1 MIDITSM
8 LKKMVEQN
16 ASDLHLR
23 VGCAPIFRIN
33 GILYR
38 VQMEPITSTYMNECF
53 AILFTEKQQKLF
65 LEMDDLDAG
74 IGIPGVGRFRI
85 NAFKQRG
92 TLALAIRCI
101 KTEVPSFNKLNL
113 PEIILDIAIKNR
125 GLILVTGTTGSGKS
139 TLLASMI
146 DHINENKAVNIVTI
160 EDPIEYLY
168 KNKKS
173 AIVQREIGSDTDSF
187 ESALRGCFRQDP
199 DVILIGEIRDK
210 KTMETALSASDTGH
224 LVMST
229 LHTMNAVET
238 ITRIISFFPPHQHE
252 QIRLILA
259 NVLVSIIS
267 LRLIPN
273 KEGTGRVPASEVLI
287 NNAVIHDYILNQE
300 ATNLITDAISDGYTQ
315 YGSQTFDQ
323 SLYQLYNNDFISF
336 QVAMQYASNPDDF
349 ELKVSGGIS
358 GTSDRK
364 WIDSM

>member
-1 MIDITSM
+1 MFDIHSLLKVMID
-8 LKKMVEQN
+8 KN

-23 VGCAPIFRIN
+23 VGCSPIYRLNGLLYKAQIPPLSNDDMGKCYSVLFMEEQRI
-33 GILYR
+33 
-38 VQMEPITSTYMNECF
+38 QFEKENE
-53 AILFTEKQQKLF
+53 
-65 LEMDDLDAG
+65 LDVG
-74 IGIPGVGRFRI
+74 IGLAGVGRFRI

-92 TLALAIRCI
+92 TNALAIRSI
-101 KTEVPSFNKLNL
+101 KTEVPVFSSLNL
-113 PEIILDIAIKNR
+113 PEVIMDIASKNR

-146 DHINENKAVNIVTI
+146 DHINDMKAVNIVTI

-173 AIVQREIGSDTDSF
+173 AVVQREIGTDTRSF
-187 ESALRGCFRQDP
+187 DTALRGCFRQDP
-199 DVILIGEIRDK
+199 DVILIGEIRDS

-238 ITRIISFFPPHQHE
+238 ITRIISFFPPHQHD
-252 QIRLILA
+252 QIRLILS
-259 NVLVSIIS
+259 NVLVAIIS
-267 LRLIPN
+267 LRLIPR
-273 KEGTGRVPASEVLI
+273 KDGIGRVPAPEILI
-287 NNAVIHDYILNQE
+287 NNATIHEYILNPDK
-300 ATNLITDAISDGYTQ
+300 TDLISDVISDGYTQ

-323 SLYQLYNNDFISF
+323 SLYQLYTNETISF

-349 ELKVSGGIS
+349 ELKVAGGVS

-364 WIDSM
+364 WIDGM